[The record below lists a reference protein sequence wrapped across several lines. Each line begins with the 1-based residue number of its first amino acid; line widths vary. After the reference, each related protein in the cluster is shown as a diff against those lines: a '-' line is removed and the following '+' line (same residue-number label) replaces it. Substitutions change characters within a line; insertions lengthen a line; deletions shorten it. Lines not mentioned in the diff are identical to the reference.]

1 MISFDYVQDCTQF
14 DICLS
19 RSHLLAEYSTLVSA
33 LPVHDDDEL
42 QSRRAWREGGEGCRP
57 LGLVMLIEV
66 GTRRVLRSAFYL
78 TETFRQRLVDCWL
91 DSDSGGVGLPD
102 SIVVDQGPEGPSEVC
117 L

>member
-42 QSRRAWREGGEGCRP
+42 QCEGGEGCRP

-91 DSDSGGVGLPD
+91 DSVSGGVGLPD